1 MSTAQQLGL
10 IGNSIKVQSLP
21 TASAETFG
29 AGNRFYTLIGQQE
42 GYITGHTYRTVV
54 ANDVYSWED
63 VAYGNYNMLDN
74 IPVINQDLTASGFTP
89 VANTYYRHTGTTTA
103 SYINGVIYC
112 YDGTEYKAL
121 DGSGGGISDVK
132 MGGTSVVTD
141 GVANIPPASETE
153 GGIVTTWPQTF
164 SGTKKIKASPSDF
177 VQLEL
182 EPNVPAKGR
191 AYSKIRFNCITSSGT
206 KYPFN
211 VGISSIN
218 TLSFYHAT
226 SYSGTDFS
234 FSNYN
239 GQSFLIN
246 VNTGGYS
253 GGQVNCGSNGYQ
265 FYLNSKGYY
274 NAVPM
279 SNGTLM
285 STPST
290 WSSGTSG
297 SVTLSGSGLYE
308 IKASVGSG
316 VFSTILNWDGSS
328 ICYSSSLGIQDTGAQ
343 ALSLWHYEVGST
355 GILSLYKVDSTG
367 SSTINTTANISYRK
381 IGIA

>member
-29 AGNRFYTLIGQQE
+29 AGNRYYTLIGQQE
-42 GYITGHTYRTVV
+42 GYITGHTYHTVV

-63 VAYGNYNMLDN
+63 VACGNYNMLDN
-74 IPVINQDLTASGFTP
+74 IPVINQDLTASDFTP
-89 VANTYYRHTGTTTA
+89 VANTYYRHTGATTSTFTQ
-103 SYINGVIYC
+103 GVIYC

-132 MGGTSVVTD
+132 VNGTSVVTD
-141 GVANIPPASETE
+141 GVANIPPASETAS
-153 GGIVTTWPQTF
+153 GVVTTGAQTF
-164 SGTKKIKASPSDF
+164 SGVKKIKASPSGY

-182 EPNVPAKGR
+182 EPNAPASGR
-191 AYSKIRFNCITSSGT
+191 AYSKMRFNSITQEGT
-206 KYPFN
+206 KYQFN
-211 VGISSIN
+211 VGMSQIN
-218 TLSFYHAT
+218 TLSFVHV
-226 SYSGTDFS
+226 SGYSSTDFS

-253 GGQVNCGSNGYQ
+253 RGQVNCGANKYQ
-265 FYLNSKGYY
+265 LYLNSQGYY
-274 NAVPM
+274 NAVPI

-297 SVTLSGSGLYE
+297 SVTLSESGTYQIYMNDVQNNINL
-308 IKASVGSG
+308 G
-316 VFSTILNWDGSS
+316 VVYWDGST
-328 ICYSSSLGIQDTGAQ
+328 DTYTQIVMNNAHTGYFATI
-343 ALSLWHYEVGST
+343 VGGVIT
-355 GILSLYKVDSTG
+355 TYDVNLTADSTT
-367 SSTINTTANISYRK
+367 SNTDTIYYRR
-381 IGIA
+381 IGK